1 METVIPGVDL
11 VTLKDVNYRFLVRNI
26 LEANPTRQ
34 IALPEMQLLWDA
46 VIYTIFS
53 FECSCAKEA
62 KLNEVLIQNLE
73 PRCTRF
79 DC

>member
-1 METVIPGVDL
+1 MIPGVDL
-11 VTLKDVNYRFLVRNI
+11 IALKEVNYRSLVRGI

-34 IALPEMQLLWDA
+34 IELPEMQLLWDA
-46 VIYTIFS
+46 VVYTIFR

-62 KLNEVLIQNLE
+62 KLNEVLIQNYKPLS
-73 PRCTRF
+73 TRF